1 MFNDKIYGNNYVIIN
16 LPPKAISVK
25 AVLGLYMAG
34 GGQKEKYFMKKVC
47 ISLAFVLIIIVSA
60 ISFAGTGGQT
70 EYVCIHIRAN
80 SDSKTDQSIK
90 YEVRDLVVSYLT
102 PYLENVETKEEATM
116 VIENQK
122 TAVKRLI
129 DGLLIRKGFA
139 YSSNVRINNE
149 YFPTRKYE
157 QETLSAGY
165 YDAVI
170 VELGNAE
177 GANWWCVVYPPL
189 CFGGEK
195 VKYRSIIVEKL
206 EELFS

>member
-1 MFNDKIYGNNYVIIN
+1 
-16 LPPKAISVK
+16 
-25 AVLGLYMAG
+25 
-34 GGQKEKYFMKKVC
+34 MKKVC

-70 EYVCIHIRAN
+70 EYVRIHIRAN
-80 SDSKTDQSIK
+80 SDSEIDQSIK

-102 PYLENVETKEEATM
+102 PYLENVETKEEATK

-129 DGLLIRKGFA
+129 DGLLIRKSFA

-195 VKYRSIIVEKL
+195 VKYRSIIVETL

>member
-1 MFNDKIYGNNYVIIN
+1 
-16 LPPKAISVK
+16 
-25 AVLGLYMAG
+25 
-34 GGQKEKYFMKKVC
+34 MKKAC

-70 EYVCIHIRAN
+70 EYVRIHIRAN

-102 PYLENVETKEEATM
+102 PYLENVETKEEATK

-129 DGLLIRKGFA
+129 DGLLIRKGFT

-189 CFGGEK
+189 CTAAASDLSRTALGAGLTEDDLSLITGDGDGYVLRF
-195 VKYRSIIVEKL
+195 RSL
-206 EELFS
+206 ELWERLRQWLGK